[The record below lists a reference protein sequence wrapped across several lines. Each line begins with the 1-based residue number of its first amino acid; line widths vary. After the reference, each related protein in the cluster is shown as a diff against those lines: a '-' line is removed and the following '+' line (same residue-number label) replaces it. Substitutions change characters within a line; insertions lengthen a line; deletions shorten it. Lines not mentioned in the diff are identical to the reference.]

1 MVVAPDTV
9 TVEPFG
15 DTGVPP
21 SAWIVV
27 TQIVAVVPLDVTL
40 LQTSAN
46 APEGQ
51 QRKTIA
57 IPETMVRS
65 RSRVIIYVSHSDQE
79 AMLRKTRRATSRL
92 SGRPVGVCGSVTPSH
107 TRAASD
113 EM

>member
-21 SAWIVV
+21 SGWIVV

-57 IPETMVRS
+57 IPGTMVRS
-65 RSRVIIYVSHSDQE
+65 RSRVIIYVSHSDQ
-79 AMLRKTRRATSRL
+79 RRATSRL